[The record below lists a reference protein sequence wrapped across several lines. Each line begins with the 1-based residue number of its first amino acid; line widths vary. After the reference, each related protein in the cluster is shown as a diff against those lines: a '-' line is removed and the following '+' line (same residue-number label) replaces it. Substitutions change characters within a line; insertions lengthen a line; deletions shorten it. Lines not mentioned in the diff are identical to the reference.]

1 MSTFQA
7 AVRDIET
14 ADLVRVLEINN
25 ANTPGVSELTM
36 SELETD
42 IKNCLHALA
51 IENELGEVCAFCITF
66 DPGAPDAG
74 DNHRWFAE
82 RYESFVY
89 LDRIAIDSNHQNRGL
104 GALLYQSVE
113 QRMLALAEHSL
124 LCCEVN
130 LEPPNQ
136 GSLRFH
142 HRIGFTEVGQHSPQ
156 QGYVVSL
163 LLKDTTTPPNT
174 TQATKLLSTKA
185 ES

>member
-1 MSTFQA
+1 MSTFQPV
-7 AVRDIET
+7 VRYIKIV
-14 ADLVRVLEINN
+14 DLPRVLEINN
-25 ANTPGVSELTM
+25 ANTPGVSDLTM
-36 SELETD
+36 AELESD
-42 IKNCLHALA
+42 LKNSLHALA
-51 IENELGEVCAFCITF
+51 IDNERGEVCAFCITF

-82 RYESFVY
+82 RYKSFVY

-113 QRMLALAEHSL
+113 QHMLKSAEHSL

-130 LEPPNQ
+130 LEPPNP

-142 HRIGFTEVGQHSPQ
+142 QRIGFTEVGQSMQ
-156 QGYVVSL
+156 EYANYRVSY
-163 LLKDTTTPPNT
+163 
-174 TQATKLLSTKA
+174 LSKSVS

>member
-1 MSTFQA
+1 MSNFQPTT
-7 AVRDIET
+7 RNIEI
-14 ADLVRVLEINN
+14 ADLARVLEINN

-36 SELETD
+36 IDLATD
-42 IKNCLHALA
+42 LKNSLHALA
-51 IENELGEVCAFCITF
+51 IENEQGEVCAFCITF

-89 LDRIAIDSNHQNRGL
+89 LDRIAIDFNHQNRGL

-113 QRMLALAEHSL
+113 QHKLKSAEQSL

-130 LEPPNQ
+130 LEPPNP

-142 HRIGFTEVGQHSPQ
+142 QRIGFTEVGQHSPQ

-163 LLKDTTTPPNT
+163 LLKDTTAQPSTP
-174 TQATKLLSTKA
+174 QATKP
-185 ES
+185 